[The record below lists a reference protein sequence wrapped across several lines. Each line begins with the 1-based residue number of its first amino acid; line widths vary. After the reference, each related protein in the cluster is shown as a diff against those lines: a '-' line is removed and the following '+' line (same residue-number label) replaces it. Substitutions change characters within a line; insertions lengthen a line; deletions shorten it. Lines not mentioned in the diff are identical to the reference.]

1 MARQANAETISEV
14 VRGKLRADIF
24 AGRWAPGTNLQ
35 VGELT
40 KRYGASSTVIR
51 EALVRLAGEKLL
63 QFRPNRGF
71 FVSEYT
77 LEELRGLGELRCRVE
92 EYGLTLAIEQGDVAW
107 ESDLLAVHHRL
118 ERTPRRTSEDPNHI
132 SVEWFLAHQAFH
144 AKLLEAC
151 PVPLLQDFAA
161 TLGEATALYRL
172 WTAPDKRAQSRDI
185 EAEHRAIL
193 EATIARDA
201 PTATK
206 LLREHYMRTIDVIE
220 EAEFHAAS
228 EAGLPKE

>member
-24 AGRWAPGTNLQ
+24 AAQWAPGTNLQ
-35 VGELT
+35 IGELT
-40 KRYGASSTVIR
+40 KRYGASSTVVR
-51 EALVRLAGEKLL
+51 EAMVRLAGEKLL

-71 FVSEYT
+71 FISEYT

-92 EYGLTLAIEQGDVAW
+92 EYGLTLAIERGDVTW

-118 ERTPRRTSEDPNHI
+118 ERTPRRGSEDPNHI
-132 SVEWFLAHQAFH
+132 TSEWFLAHQAFH

-172 WTAPDKRAQSRDI
+172 WTAPDQRAQSRDI

-206 LLREHYMRTIDVIE
+206 LLREHYMRTIDIIE
-220 EAEFHAAS
+220 DAEFRAA
-228 EAGLPKE
+228 AGAEPSQE

>member
-1 MARQANAETISEV
+1 MARQANAESISEV
-14 VRGKLRADIF
+14 IRGKLRADIF
-24 AGRWAPGTNLQ
+24 AGQWAPGTNLQ
-35 VGELT
+35 VGELS
-40 KRYGASSTVIR
+40 KRYGASSTVVR
-51 EALVRLAGEKLL
+51 EALVRLGGEKLL

-71 FVSEYT
+71 FIAEYT

-118 ERTPRRTSEDPNHI
+118 ERTPRRTSDDPNHI

-144 AKLLEAC
+144 AKLLEPC

-172 WTAPDKRAQSRDI
+172 WTAPDQRAQSRDI

-193 EATIARDA
+193 DATIARDI
-201 PTATK
+201 PTATR

>member
-14 VRGKLRADIF
+14 VRGKLKADIF
-24 AGRWAPGTNLQ
+24 AAQWGPGTNLQ
-35 VGELT
+35 IGELT
-40 KRYGASSTVIR
+40 KRYGASSTVVR

-71 FVSEYT
+71 FISEYS

-92 EYGLTLAIEQGDVAW
+92 EYGLTLAIEQGDVDW
-107 ESDLLAVHHRL
+107 ESELMAVHHRL
-118 ERTPRRTSEDPNHI
+118 ERTPRRGSADPQHI
-132 SVEWFLAHQAFH
+132 TAEWFLAHQAFH

-172 WTAPDKRAQSRDI
+172 WTAPDPRAQSRDI

-193 EATIARDA
+193 AATIARDA

-220 EAEFHAAS
+220 DAEFHAATEAEPSS
-228 EAGLPKE
+228 E